1 MKSRP
6 RFLDLSKIVLPYPG
20 VVSILH
26 RVSGVAM
33 VFSWPF
39 LLPIIG
45 HSLHHDMYHAYLGVI
60 FSLPGRVFLWLIS
73 CAFIY
78 HICSGIR
85 HFYDDY
91 VNGQDL
97 YWSRFSAKLTLVV
110 AGILCLFSSNN
121 LIHFCPTL
129 LRLQK

>member
-1 MKSRP
+1 MRNRP

-45 HSLHHDMYHAYLGVI
+45 HSMHHHMYHNYLDMI
-60 FSLPGRVFLWLIS
+60 FSFPGKLFLWLIS

-78 HICSGIR
+78 HACSGLR

-91 VNGQDL
+91 VHGQDL
-97 YWSRFSAKLTLVV
+97 YWSRFTAKLTLVV
-110 AGILCLFSSNN
+110 AGILCLISFYKIV
-121 LIHFCPTL
+121 L
-129 LRLQK
+129 